1 MCSFGEEKEVT
12 WGRQLLKNILI
23 AIKSID
29 STSQKW
35 LGYWTKAWGQPNQKP
50 SAFRQRFFAVMV
62 FMVLCLALI
71 TCCLQN
77 SPTWKN
83 WRLKEQELWPQVHPG
98 SKQFV
103 QPMCWFHPTEWFPYC
118 AMTKGKW
125 EQGCSVLCLFLLGA
139 QKTIKAAGE
148 WGLTAFRPG
157 GLQIQKLGVKAVISH
172 TFHSH
177 ERFKKKKKKIT
188 SE

>member
-103 QPMCWFHPTEWFPYC
+103 QPMCWFHPTEWFPYY

-125 EQGCSVLCLFLLGA
+125 EQGCSECYVLGGSEDHKGSWRVRPDSLQA
-139 QKTIKAAGE
+139 RRYANPEAGCKSCHFPHFPFSRE
-148 WGLTAFRPG
+148 V
-157 GLQIQKLGVKAVISH
+157 Q
-172 TFHSH
+172 
-177 ERFKKKKKKIT
+177 KKKKKIT